1 MAKNISSNSYLWMV
15 GENAKVL
22 SKQIEEQKGKITR
35 MFLDEETE
43 ISFWTPAK
51 KRGQELTDVQILV
64 ATKRLRHSLFGSGN
78 DTPTSEGGEGTS
90 YSGSGI
96 GKIYDEKVSKS
107 EAIYF
112 QTKEHMRREH

>member
-1 MAKNISSNSYLWMV
+1 MKMPKCYVN
-15 GENAKVL
+15 K
-22 SKQIEEQKGKITR
+22 
-35 MFLDEETE
+35 
-43 ISFWTPAK
+43 
-51 KRGQELTDVQILV
+51 ELTDVQILV
-64 ATKRLRHSLFGSGN
+64 ATQRLRQSLSGSGN
-78 DTPTSEGGEGTS
+78 DTPRSEDGEGTS

>member
-1 MAKNISSNSYLWMV
+1 MKMPKCYVN
-15 GENAKVL
+15 K
-22 SKQIEEQKGKITR
+22 
-35 MFLDEETE
+35 
-43 ISFWTPAK
+43 
-51 KRGQELTDVQILV
+51 ELTDVQILV

-96 GKIYDEKVSKS
+96 GKIHDEKVNKS

-112 QTKEHMRREH
+112 QTKEHKRREH